1 MKVFLL
7 SDELFALARK
17 KIQEEY
23 DCAQQAVYMA
33 KAWERMYHL
42 RWYAMARLRKRRLEA
57 YRLLREIKRQ

>member
-1 MKVFLL
+1 VKVFLL

-23 DCAQQAVYMA
+23 DCAQMAVSA
-33 KAWERMYHL
+33 AIAWERMYNL
-42 RWYAMARLRKRRLEA
+42 RWHAMARLRKRRLEA